1 MWRELRI
8 FLYLCTQQNLQNISY
23 TIRLGDRIGKKTKNN
38 YEKEYRNENFFFS
51 IIATSFIAVSCSN
64 DNTADINGVN
74 NIESAKGYAPVNVHV
89 LDFTK
94 YVEDIPATRATQA
107 AADYGDLKTMTLTFF
122 DATADTV
129 VYEHTQY
136 RADASTYT
144 TFGEF
149 SCSLPMGSYK
159 MVVIGHGGTTAITL
173 SSPTS
178 AEFTTDKA
186 RETFAYTET
195 VNITTT
201 AAVDVSATLSRI
213 CSKLRLASTDG
224 LPANVKKVRVTFSGG
239 GKAFNPAT
247 GLATINTGLINEV
260 IMSSPV
266 GARANVNSYIF
277 LATDEQTVDVT
288 IDVLGA
294 EDALLFHKIV
304 TGVPLK
310 RNRMTTLQG
319 KIFSTSSG
327 GGFTLSTDWLDT
339 NIIDF

>member
-1 MWRELRI
+1 MILV
-8 FLYLCTQQNLQNISY
+8 T
-23 TIRLGDRIGKKTKNN
+23 
-38 YEKEYRNENFFFS
+38 S
-51 IIATSFIAVSCSN
+51 IVAVSCNN
-64 DNTADINGVN
+64 DENAEVNGVN
-74 NIESAKGYAPVNVHV
+74 NIESANSYAPVNVHV

-94 YVEDIPATRATQA
+94 YVEDIPATRATEA
-107 AADYGDLKTMTLTFF
+107 AADYAGVKTMTLAFY
-122 DATADTV
+122 DASTETL
-129 VYEHTQY
+129 VYSHTQL
-136 RADASTYT
+136 RANASTYT

-159 MVVIGHGGTTAITL
+159 MVVVGHGGESAITL

-213 CSKLRLASTDG
+213 CSKLYLASTD
-224 LPANVKKVRVTFSGG
+224 LLTANVKKINVTFSGG
-239 GKAFNPAT
+239 GQAFNPTT
-247 GLATINTGLINEV
+247 GLATVNTGFTNSVSI
-260 IMSSPV
+260 SPHV
-266 GARANVNSYIF
+266 GSPCNVTSYIF

-288 IDVLGA
+288 IDVYGA

-310 RNRMTTLQG
+310 RNRQTTLSG
-319 KIFSTSSG
+319 KIFSSNSG
-327 GGFTLSTDWLDT
+327 GGFTLSTDWLT
-339 NIIDF
+339 GNTIDF